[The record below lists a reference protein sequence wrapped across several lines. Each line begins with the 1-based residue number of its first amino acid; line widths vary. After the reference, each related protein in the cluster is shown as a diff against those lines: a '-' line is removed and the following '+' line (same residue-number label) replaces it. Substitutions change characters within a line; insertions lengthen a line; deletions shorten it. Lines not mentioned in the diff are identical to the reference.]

1 MRQHVTILA
10 WLHIVLNG
18 LQLLGGLLLWLFFAG
33 IGGLAAATGGHE
45 TLPALPI
52 LGGIGTLLLTIFAAL
67 AVPGMIIGWGL
78 LQLAPWARIAGI
90 VISII
95 DLFYPPIG
103 TALGVYGLIILFN
116 PETVA
121 LFERR
126 EYRTP

>member
-1 MRQHVTILA
+1 MRQHITILA

-18 LQLLGGLLLWLFFAG
+18 VQLLGGLLLWLFFAG
-33 IGGLAAATGGHE
+33 LGGLAAATGGQE
-45 TLPALPI
+45 ALPALPI
-52 LGGIGTLLLTIFAAL
+52 LGGIGALLLTIFAVL

-90 VISII
+90 VISIL

-103 TALGVYGLIILFN
+103 TALGIYGLIILFN

-126 EYRTP
+126 EYRTY